1 MTGPQQP
8 TLILLHGATCN
19 GRMWDAMRRGLDPK
33 FKVLAPDLPGHGIRR
48 QETFTLQGAID
59 TVVAA
64 AKSLDGAPVVLV
76 GDSLGG
82 YTALASAASLPAAQL
97 KGLVLGGSSSNLS
110 GFALLPYLLRST
122 LFKILLTLRD
132 EQKLI
137 GSIAPKLVSQVG
149 MRQQDVDS
157 MVAAGMSLR
166 VFAQAVNALRDI
178 DFRAKVSEVLV
189 PVLFLNGEKDRG
201 HMRQEPSFLAVARD
215 ASVHHFPNCEHG
227 VTIRRSAECAALINE
242 FAARVFAACP

>member
-1 MTGPQQP
+1 MTGTQQP

-19 GRMWDAMRRGLDPK
+19 GRMWDAMRRSLDPQ
-33 FKVLAPDLPGHGIRR
+33 FKVLAPDLPGHGARR
-48 QETFTLQGAID
+48 HESFTLQGAID
-59 TVVAA
+59 TVVAE

-97 KGLVLGGSSSNLS
+97 KGLVLGGSSSNLT
-110 GFALLPYLLRST
+110 GLALLPYLLRST
-122 LFKILLTLRD
+122 LFKVLLALRD

-137 GSIAPKLVSQVG
+137 RSIAPKLVSQMG
-149 MRQQDVDS
+149 MRQEDVDS

-166 VFAQAVNALRDI
+166 VFAHAVNALRDV
-178 DFRAKVSEVLV
+178 DFRSKLAEVQP
-189 PVLFLNGEKDRG
+189 PVLFLNGEKDHG
-201 HMRQEPSFLAVARD
+201 HMRQEASFLAVARD
-215 ASVHHFPNCEHG
+215 ARVHHFPNCEHG

-242 FAARVFAACP
+242 FASKVFAA